1 MIDFARDFHN
11 LSTVFQI
18 ENSVRARFWLSA
30 RGDLGTAGK
39 VWSVALSA
47 KSFAA
52 QRLAETPTLSDQVR
66 NILLESL
73 TSGHLRPGGRIN
85 EAELARLLGISRNP
99 IREAVSGL
107 AQRGFLVSAP
117 RRGHFMRRFSPRDVN
132 DVFSFRICVESF
144 AIRQAL
150 PLMTQDDH
158 KGMRNIVDRMIAAAQ
173 AGRLTDLRQ
182 EDIVLH
188 RRICELSRNRQTLH
202 AHEGIDTEVQMLIAS
217 VDLAHET
224 PMDSA
229 LAHMPIVEAIATGDV
244 AGSIDAMEHH
254 LEMTWARVLKVYDD
268 AGLGDGTSRK
278 LARSASSS
286 GCTFIL
292 PMR

>member
-1 MIDFARDFHN
+1 MIDLTGNFYN
-11 LSTVFQI
+11 LSTVFQT
-18 ENSVRARFWLSA
+18 ENLVRAGSWLSA

-39 VWSVALSA
+39 VRSVALSA

-52 QRLAETPTLSDQVR
+52 QRLTETPSLSDQVR

-85 EAELARLLGISRNP
+85 EAELARVLGISRNP

-150 PLMTQDDH
+150 PLMTQHDH
-158 KGMRNIVDRMIAAAQ
+158 KGLRNIVDRMIAAAQ

-188 RRICELSRNRQTLH
+188 RRICELSRNRQTLN
-202 AHEGIDTEVQMLIAS
+202 ADGV
-217 VDLAHET
+217 
-224 PMDSA
+224 
-229 LAHMPIVEAIATGDV
+229 
-244 AGSIDAMEHH
+244 GSGSYADRGGNGH
-254 LEMTWARVLKVYDD
+254 R
-268 AGLGDGTSRK
+268 
-278 LARSASSS
+278 
-286 GCTFIL
+286 
-292 PMR
+292 

>member
-1 MIDFARDFHN
+1 
-11 LSTVFQI
+11 
-18 ENSVRARFWLSA
+18 
-30 RGDLGTAGK
+30 
-39 VWSVALSA
+39 VALSA
-47 KSFAA
+47 KIFAA
-52 QRLAETPTLSDQVR
+52 QRLTETPSLSDQVR

-85 EAELARLLGISRNP
+85 EAELARVLGISRNP

-173 AGRLTDLRQ
+173 QRGEVRPDCSPQLAAWAVYGAFEEILTGWVLGQLPAGE
-182 EDIVLH
+182 EDVEHAVRIV
-188 RRICELSRNRQTLH
+188 
-202 AHEGIDTEVQMLIAS
+202 V
-217 VDLAHET
+217 
-224 PMDSA
+224 
-229 LAHMPIVEAIATGDV
+229 DV
-244 AGSIDAMEHH
+244 AE
-254 LEMTWARVLKVYDD
+254 
-268 AGLGDGTSRK
+268 AGL
-278 LARSASSS
+278 AA
-286 GCTFIL
+286 
-292 PMR
+292 

>member
-1 MIDFARDFHN
+1 VAR
-11 LSTVFQI
+11 
-18 ENSVRARFWLSA
+18 
-30 RGDLGTAGK
+30 
-39 VWSVALSA
+39 SA

-52 QRLAETPTLSDQVR
+52 QRLTETPSLSDQVR
-66 NILLESL
+66 NFLLESL

-85 EAELARLLGISRNP
+85 EAELARVLGISRNP

-117 RRGHFMRRFSPRDVN
+117 RRGHFMRRFSPGDVN

-150 PLMTQDDH
+150 PLMTQNDH
-158 KGMRNIVDRMIAAAQ
+158 KGLRNIVERMIAAAQ

-182 EDIVLH
+182 EDINLH

-224 PMDSA
+224 PMESA
-229 LAHMPIVEAIATGDV
+229 LAHMPIVEAMATGDV

-254 LEMTWARVLKVYDD
+254 LKITWARVLKVYDD
-268 AGLGDGTSRK
+268 AGPGDGRTSRK
-278 LARSASSS
+278 LTRSASRRGFHLHTSDALIS
-286 GCTFIL
+286 
-292 PMR
+292 